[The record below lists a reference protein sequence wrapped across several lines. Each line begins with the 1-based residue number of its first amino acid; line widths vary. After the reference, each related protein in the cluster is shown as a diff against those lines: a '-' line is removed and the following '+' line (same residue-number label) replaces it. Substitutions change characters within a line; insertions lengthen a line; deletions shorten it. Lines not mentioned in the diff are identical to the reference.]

1 MWDAAFYFILQAT
14 PTISDQNYKHAIQN
28 LRNERYKM
36 NAGIVVQYEGIKLT
50 HAAGSFLV
58 MREAF

>member
-1 MWDAAFYFILQAT
+1 MKIKLIVSQAFFLGKPMWDAAIYFILQAT

-36 NAGIVVQYEGIKLT
+36 NAGIVV
-50 HAAGSFLV
+50 
-58 MREAF
+58 